1 MTPEKALNIAAGIC
15 SQKEYCTQEI
25 REKLQKWDLSE
36 NEITHILASLR
47 QHRFIDDRR
56 FATFYAR
63 DKFRFNKWGRQKIAQ
78 MLRQKK
84 IEPAIIQEALAQ
96 LPPEDYDTTCLS
108 LLQGKL
114 KTLKNDTPLR
124 IKAKLIRFAAGRGF
138 DLDTINRCLSRLSLN
153 VPDEQWDE

>member
-25 REKLQKWDLSE
+25 REKLQKWELSE
-36 NEITHILASLR
+36 NEITHILASL
-47 QHRFIDDRR
+47 RR

-153 VPDEQWDE
+153 VADEQWDE

>member
-25 REKLQKWDLSE
+25 REKLKKWELPE
-36 NEITHILASLR
+36 NGIARILCSLQ

-78 MLRQKK
+78 MLRQKQ
-84 IEPAIIQEALAQ
+84 INPEIIREALAQ
-96 LPPEDYDTTCLS
+96 LPSEDYDTTCLT
-108 LLQGKL
+108 LLRGKL
-114 KTLKNDTPLR
+114 KTLKDDTPIR
-124 IKAKLIRFAAGRGF
+124 IKAKLIRFAAGKGF

-153 VPDEQWDE
+153 VSDEQWDE

>member
-25 REKLQKWDLSE
+25 KEKLKKWELPE
-36 NEITHILASLR
+36 NEIARILCSLQ
-47 QHRFIDDRR
+47 QHQFIDDRR

-78 MLRQKK
+78 MLRQKQ
-84 IEPAIIQEALAQ
+84 INPEIIREALAQ
-96 LPPEDYDTTCLS
+96 LPSEDYRHHLPHPITGKTKNVKRRHS
-108 LLQGKL
+108 NTHQGKI
-114 KTLKNDTPLR
+114 N
-124 IKAKLIRFAAGRGF
+124 RFAAGRGF

-153 VPDEQWDE
+153 VSDEQWDE

>member
-1 MTPEKALNIAAGIC
+1 
-15 SQKEYCTQEI
+15 
-25 REKLQKWDLSE
+25 
-36 NEITHILASLR
+36 
-47 QHRFIDDRR
+47 
-56 FATFYAR
+56 
-63 DKFRFNKWGRQKIAQ
+63 

-84 IEPAIIQEALAQ
+84 IEPTIIQEALAQ

>member
-25 REKLQKWDLSE
+25 REKLQKWELSE
-36 NEITHILASLR
+36 NEITHILTSLR

-84 IEPAIIQEALAQ
+84 
-96 LPPEDYDTTCLS
+96 
-108 LLQGKL
+108 
-114 KTLKNDTPLR
+114 TLTL
-124 IKAKLIRFAAGRGF
+124 
-138 DLDTINRCLSRLSLN
+138 
-153 VPDEQWDE
+153 

>member
-1 MTPEKALNIAAGIC
+1 MTPEKALIIAAGIC
-15 SQKEYCTQEI
+15 SQKEYCTHEI
-25 REKLQKWDLSE
+25 REKLQKWELSE

-63 DKFRFNKWGRQKIAQ
+63 DKFRFNNWGRQKIAQ

-84 IEPAIIQEALAQ
+84 REPAIIQEAWAQ
-96 LPPEDYDTTCLS
+96 LPPEDYHTTFLS
-108 LLQGKL
+108 LWQGKH
-114 KTLKNDTPLR
+114 KTFKNDTPLR

-153 VPDEQWDE
+153 VADEQWDE